1 MSVFDRLQLHYWR
14 HIWDQH
20 AEKETGW
27 EDTLSVKNSGVPV
40 CKIKD
45 FRVPLW
51 LVTERERG
59 LSWLK
64 KTKKVCLKL
73 NVESIVVVITEDLVK
88 EKYSK

>member
-1 MSVFDRLQLHYWR
+1 MSIFDRLQLHYWR

-64 KTKKVCLKL
+64 KTKKVCFEIKCRI
-73 NVESIVVVITEDLVK
+73 NSGGNHRRSGKRKIQ
-88 EKYSK
+88 